1 MLCSVK
7 SDLSVLFF
15 FNPESVISAEKNAGG
30 LLCMAT
36 VPGVVF
42 ELEGVCSQSLQQVM
56 PVKGLQAAQLY
67 LEEEHK
73 VQRASSCMVEAQ

>member
-1 MLCSVK
+1 
-7 SDLSVLFF
+7 
-15 FNPESVISAEKNAGG
+15 
-30 LLCMAT
+30 MAT

-67 LEEEHK
+67 SEEEHK